1 MWLSEYDSKVD
12 SAAMRFTLFAAFKL
26 TWSPPP
32 NFAPTSVASPSVA
45 SMDKFPPRYWVFC
58 EVERLWL
65 LSKSALIPAL
75 SATAAVSAVT
85 SCVASAAT
93 CAAISSPRIS
103 RPSSTFCA
111 TLSPRRV
118 AAVSRLERALAVDA
132 TSTLQP
138 ELWLVCSLTYLVD
151 STFLARMRKASSV
164 PAFPFAAPPYRFRLM
179 SAPPISRTLP
189 ASTEPPPKLRFAL
202 R

>member
-1 MWLSEYDSKVD
+1 
-12 SAAMRFTLFAAFKL
+12 
-26 TWSPPP
+26 
-32 NFAPTSVASPSVA
+32 
-45 SMDKFPPRYWVFC
+45 MDKFPPRYWVFC

-75 SATAAVSAVT
+75 SCHRRRVGSYQLRGLRGDLRGHQLAADLAAVLDILRHAV
-85 SCVASAAT
+85 A
-93 CAAISSPRIS
+93 
-103 RPSSTFCA
+103 
-111 TLSPRRV
+111 RRV
-118 AAVSRLERALAVDA
+118 AAVSTLERALAVAA

-138 ELWLVCSLTYLVD
+138 ELWLVCSLTYQVD
-151 STFLARMRKASSV
+151 STFLARMRRASSA

-189 ASTEPPPKLRFAL
+189 TSTEPPPKLRFAL